1 MLLKCWASVAD
12 AVPALKQHWDNALCS
27 HGVQGAGDDTQWT
40 THTISFTENMNSS
53 PNAGVMV
60 DQRQRLWPNIESALR
75 QRLVFAGW
83 WSTRTNKMT
92 HQFITWHRNS
102 YLSLDPYHFH
112 KHTPFSL
119 STLLPRKDKK
129 QYMLSKYCLLA
140 LQKSSRF
147 IGSYMIFIPQLGVH
161 GVLWTTEKHSKKMFF
176 FE

>member
-12 AVPALKQHWDNALCS
+12 AVPALKQHWDNALCLQ
-27 HGVQGAGDDTQWT
+27 GVQGAGDDTYYQLHGKHEAFTQCWRNVGPASQTVAQHWVSVET
-40 THTISFTENMNSS
+40 TRSVF
-53 PNAGVMV
+53 
-60 DQRQRLWPNIESALR
+60 W
-75 QRLVFAGW
+75 LV
-83 WSTRTNKMT
+83 STRTNKMA

-119 STLLPRKDKK
+119 STLLPHKDKK
-129 QYMLSKYCLLA
+129 QYMLSKYCILA

-161 GVLWTTEKHSKKMFF
+161 GVLWTTEKHKKKMFF